1 MSTEANAKKAGNNPL
16 LATESPLS
24 SEELGEE
31 ITETSDTT
39 EASSPP
45 GSLYTKDELQQLIAT
60 AAYHKAQKR
69 GFGPGYEDQ
78 DWITS
83 EQEILRQYVDL

>member
-1 MSTEANAKKAGNNPL
+1 MSTEANIKKAGNDPL
-16 LATESPLS
+16 LTTESTLS
-24 SEELGEE
+24 SEEFGEE
-31 ITETSDTT
+31 ITETSDPTK
-39 EASSPP
+39 ASSPP
-45 GSLYTKDELQQLIAT
+45 GSLYTKDELQQLIAA

-69 GFGPGYEDQ
+69 GFGPGYEEQ

>member
-31 ITETSDTT
+31 ITETS
-39 EASSPP
+39 EPP
-45 GSLYTKDELQQLIAT
+45 VAPPPAGSLYTKDELQQLIAV

-69 GFGPGYEDQ
+69 GFEAGFEEQ
-78 DWITS
+78 DWVAS